1 MGLGTVSQ
9 LATWV
14 PILASLQAEQPR
26 SSAHPWHCTQEGLT
40 CNASTLP
47 QTTRSAEAS
56 STPRELVAR
65 QV

>member
-1 MGLGTVSQ
+1 MSQ
-9 LATWV
+9 AATWV
-14 PILASLQAEQPR
+14 QVLASLQAEQPR
-26 SSAHPWHCTQEGLT
+26 SSPWHCTQQGLT
-40 CNASTLP
+40 CNAGTLP